1 MKKVKVIHIITK
13 LAIGGAQE
21 TVLMTVENLNKNAF
35 DSVLISGIEVDD
47 EGSLLDLVRRKKIP
61 FSPNKYLVRAINP
74 LKDLYCFW
82 TLRNFISH
90 QQGYIVHTHSSK
102 AGIVGR
108 FAAYLAG
115 SRIVIHTVHGWNFYQ
130 RRSTWGKILARV
142 IERIVA
148 KFTAKLICVSKEDVI
163 SGLKNRIGEKEKY
176 QVIRSGFK
184 IDDFRKTT
192 DKKDNIKIEL
202 DLPLE
207 KKIVGTVGR
216 LAYPKEPEDFIQIA
230 QLISRRRDDTIFV
243 HAGGGVQR
251 NAIERMIQELG
262 LGRMVFLLGPR
273 KDIEKIFSI
282 FDVFLLTS
290 VWEGLPIVIPQAI
303 ASGVPVVSTDV
314 GGIREII
321 KHGKGGFLT
330 KPGNIHD
337 LAFFVEKLL
346 DDEEL
351 RSRFVTYSDKIVNEF
366 THKRM
371 IEDIENLYLDLVGK
385 I

>member
-1 MKKVKVIHIITK
+1 MDSEVGTYNHLLLLGIAETLICSSRHQLSSLFDQKTKKLQFSPKSLTC
-13 LAIGGAQE
+13 
-21 TVLMTVENLNKNAF
+21 F
-35 DSVLISGIEVDD
+35 LIS
-47 EGSLLDLVRRKKIP
+47 
-61 FSPNKYLVRAINP
+61 FSK
-74 LKDLYCFW
+74 
-82 TLRNFISH
+82 
-90 QQGYIVHTHSSK
+90 
-102 AGIVGR
+102 
-108 FAAYLAG
+108 
-115 SRIVIHTVHGWNFYQ
+115 
-130 RRSTWGKILARV
+130 
-142 IERIVA
+142 
-148 KFTAKLICVSKEDVI
+148 
-163 SGLKNRIGEKEKY
+163 
-176 QVIRSGFK
+176 
-184 IDDFRKTT
+184 
-192 DKKDNIKIEL
+192 L